1 MPEAI
6 MAKRKSAAAAPKPPV
21 PTTAKSVAFRVSADY
36 AAWLERAAAFDRSS
50 VSAFLDR
57 AVAGYAKTIGFEAP
71 PERT

>member
-6 MAKRKSAAAAPKPPV
+6 MAKRKSATPRKPPV
-21 PTTAKSVAFRVSADY
+21 TTTAKSVAFRVSADY
-36 AAWLERAAAFDRSS
+36 AEWLERASSFDRSS

-57 AVAGYAKTIGFEAP
+57 AVATYAKTIGFESP